1 MRPCRERSSSRT
13 TKGCEPITPPF
24 SFSTGLDVLSASS
37 GEEALA
43 LLGPGHVD
51 LAVLDIG
58 LPGMSGFDVADAL
71 GDTPV
76 IIVTGDPVGA
86 YAQAYG
92 RRGLDYRVLPKP
104 VPPEVLEHALDEV
117 LAVV

>member
-1 MRPCRERSSSRT
+1 MPHALLVEDDEGLRT
-13 TKGCEPITPPF
+13 YLAAVLVQY
-24 SFSTGLDVLSASS
+24 GLDVLSAGS

-43 LLGPGHVD
+43 MLGDGSVD
-51 LAVLDIG
+51 IAVLDVG

-92 RRGLDYRVLPKP
+92 RRSLDYRVLPKP
-104 VPPEVLEHALDEV
+104 VPPEVFQHALDEV
-117 LAVV
+117 LAVA

>member
-1 MRPCRERSSSRT
+1 MPHALVVEDDEGLRT
-13 TKGCEPITPPF
+13 YLAAVLVHH
-24 SFSTGLDVLSASS
+24 GLDVLSAAS
-37 GEEALA
+37 GEEALE
-43 LLGPGHVD
+43 LLGDRLPA

-58 LPGMSGFDVADAL
+58 LPGMSGFDVADRL

-86 YAQAYG
+86 YAQAYA

-104 VPPEVLEHALDEV
+104 LSPEVFDHALEEV

>member
-1 MRPCRERSSSRT
+1 MPQALVVEDDEGLRT
-13 TKGCEPITPPF
+13 YLAAVLVHH
-24 SFSTGLDVLSASS
+24 GLDVLSASS

-43 LLGPGHVD
+43 LLGTGRVD
-51 LAVLDIG
+51 VAVLDVG

-71 GDTPV
+71 GETPV

-86 YAQAYG
+86 YAQAYA

-104 VPPEVLEHALDEV
+104 LAPDVFEHALDEV